1 MSQGIFVTGE
11 LPICVSAAQQ
21 VTVKEEVANQNQNK
35 PYVYPALNGKI
46 IIESNNTLFKA
57 LHPDKKIDKKN
68 ILNFNSN
75 PHLYRSSSSFNL
87 IPKKPKE
94 KIEKLT
100 SDIDDYYKTLQLEKL
115 AKIFEINK
123 NPYSKETIMFFKAK
137 NKNEIEK
144 RSNFYNKVI
153 KPYKKVFNSQNNSEI
168 NENNTLNTNE
178 LIEEMNNMKNEVS
191 KKLPKLKDYIKSKIE
206 KLNLTSNKIKFPT
219 PMSRSI
225 LLSKNRS
232 APQIKTTNKKRNL
245 YTKYPPKIKM
255 TPTYVRDLK
264 ILAAFNKVKDDK
276 LVSYLKLVLHDFN

>member
-11 LPICVSAAQQ
+11 PAICVSAAQQ
-21 VTVKEEVANQNQNK
+21 VTVKEEIANQNQSK
-35 PYVYPALNGKI
+35 PYVYPVLNGKI

-68 ILNFNSN
+68 IINFNSN

-87 IPKKPKE
+87 IPKNPKG

-100 SDIDDYYKTLQLEKL
+100 SDVDDYYKTLQLEKL

-123 NPYSKETIMFFKAK
+123 NPYSKENLLFFKAK

-144 RSNFYNKVI
+144 RSNFYSRVI
-153 KPYKKVFNSQNNSEI
+153 KPSKKVFNRKDDLENND
-168 NENNTLNTNE
+168 NNTLDTNE
-178 LIEEMNNMKNEVS
+178 LINEMNNMKNEVS

-206 KLNLTSNKIKFPT
+206 RLNLTNNKIQFPT
-219 PMSRSI
+219 QIPRSI
-225 LLSKNRS
+225 SLNKNPS
-232 APQIKTTNKKRNL
+232 APQIKTSNRKRNL

-276 LVSYLKLVLHDFN
+276 LISYLKLVLHDFN